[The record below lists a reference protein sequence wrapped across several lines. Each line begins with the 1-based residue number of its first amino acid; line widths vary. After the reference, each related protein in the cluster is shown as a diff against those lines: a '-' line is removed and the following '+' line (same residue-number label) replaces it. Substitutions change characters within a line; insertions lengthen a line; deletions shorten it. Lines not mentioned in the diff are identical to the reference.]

1 MTESTQL
8 SPLPPATPDIPA
20 DLPPHRLSVV
30 VPLYNEEDNVVPLLE
45 RIHLALNPYP
55 YPWEVVIVDD
65 GSSDNTVPNLE
76 KAALVYGPHVRV
88 VALMRNF
95 KQTAAMQAGL
105 DAARGDVIVTMDGVA
120 KVHYHAARLA
130 AYVCSQAGA
139 TPFLPEGLTAPFRD
153 GRP

>member
-30 VPLYNEEDNVVPLLE
+30 VPLYNEEDNVDPLLE

-76 KAALVYGPHVRV
+76 KAAQR
-88 VALMRNF
+88 
-95 KQTAAMQAGL
+95 Q
-105 DAARGDVIVTMDGVA
+105 
-120 KVHYHAARLA
+120 
-130 AYVCSQAGA
+130 
-139 TPFLPEGLTAPFRD
+139 
-153 GRP
+153 GRPASRRSA